1 MAGDW
6 IKMRVALAYDLKVTK
21 MARIINQGA
30 FLEQLAPDCRLENGS
45 CNVPALQYLVV
56 GALHKF
62 WSAAQEITVDGVL
75 RGFDL
80 HDIDQMVGITGFAEA
95 MVDVGWMQ
103 QDAANDSL
111 IIHNFQEHNGEGAKK
126 RAQGQKRVEKHREE
140 KRNTVTDLKRSSVT
154 REEKRR
160 EEENNPSRAPRSG
173 LNGAFTAFWESYP
186 RKKSKANAEKA
197 WLKIKPDEQLTERI
211 LHAVEQA
218 KTSADWQREAGRFIP
233 HPASWLNAKG
243 WEDEHGRVRVI
254 PAGGS
259 EVVV

>member
-1 MAGDW
+1 MYGKLFASLYQGTLRGRSDE
-6 IKMRVALAYDLKVTK
+6 ILVFTNLVAHADSRGFVDKHWLAIAQETGLSIEQVKAAIEV
-21 MARIINQGA
+21 
-30 FLEQLAPDCRLENGS
+30 LEAPDPDSRSPEENGRR
-45 CNVPALQYLVV
+45 LVRMDEHRAWGWRIV
-56 GALHKF
+56 NHAKYRAIRSEEDRREQNRL
-62 WSAAQEITVDGVL
+62 AQERFRDKSNKSKP
-75 RGFDL
+75 RKPRSAK
-80 HDIDQMVGITGFAEA
+80 AEA
-95 MVDVGWMQ
+95 E
-103 QDAANDSL
+103 AEA
-111 IIHNFQEHNGEGAKK
+111 
-126 RAQGQKRVEKHREE
+126 
-140 KRNTVTDLKRSSVT
+140 LK
-154 REEKRR
+154 
-160 EEENNPSRAPRSG
+160 PSRASRSE
-173 LNGAFTAFWESYP
+173 LSADFAAFWESYP